1 MPSAGVENRYVGD
14 EEPLKTSMFM
24 RVRNF
29 SERCGFTVRISHG
42 RNRRR
47 LGEAFN
53 RKVRKEKP
61 RRSQRKSVKVA
72 EEEVSEFLVLGSR
85 LWF

>member
-1 MPSAGVENRYVGD
+1 MPSGGVENRYVGD

-29 SERCGFTVRISHG
+29 SGRRGFTARISHG
-42 RNRRR
+42 RNRR
-47 LGEAFN
+47 EAFN
-53 RKVRKEKP
+53 RKVRKEKQ
-61 RRSQRKSVKVA
+61 RRSQRKAAKAA